1 MEISPFSFTPER
13 YWTEEKE
20 RALIAFFSKHS
31 CLWNHKSESY
41 KNRQLRWKTLEHL
54 RILLSAHPPP
64 VPFTVEDIKNKFK
77 NLRTT
82 FQRQY
87 KMVKA
92 SKGCGS
98 NDVFVPQWKHY
109 QQLMFLQGCWDMEDG
124 VDVPPLSPLI
134 VPQEES
140 QPVLTSPGLI
150 ISFLPTPST
159 SSPSCTSPCI
169 PSNMVVKCYWTDER
183 ERALIA
189 FYSEHSCL
197 WNKKSENHNNR
208 QLRLKLLETLR
219 SQLSDHTVSF
229 SVEDIKC
236 KFKNLRT
243 VFNREYKAVQ
253 ASRAS
258 DKLYVSKWKHY
269 QQLLFLCEC
278 CDEEDGQ
285 DDLLILMPQEDKD
298 LEHGNQTPSSTLSS
312 FSSNSTQTNSLK
324 FSNTSNP
331 SSACQSDA
339 KTSTNTAYQIFLAAS
354 PDNLK
359 LVSHTAPS
367 TLPASPSGSPLDAKS
382 CTNPSPLTFSVLGP
396 VLTESRLISDSRCH
410 WNEAKVQQLIS
421 FYSEHS
427 CLWNHKSESYRNR
440 LLRQS
445 LLETLSSLL
454 SSNEPVP
461 FTVED
466 IKTKFR
472 NLRTIFQREHKAVS
486 ANKTCG
492 SEDFYLPKWRHYREL
507 MFLCDSCDE
516 DDQPDDLHF
525 HQPQESN
532 LLHLESQAPPSSLHY
547 QASAA
552 AAATYQTATITSHS
566 LQAPPSP
573 TPPDSQL
580 SSPSSSPSTSSSHTD
595 SRLSG
600 RKRASRRPPHTTS
613 EVLDFMRTFCQ
624 SQMVSPHA
632 GFLKY
637 VEECLNETPPDKVK
651 KLKKKIIETIH
662 SVSEE
667 V

>member
-1 MEISPFSFTPER
+1 MEASPFSFTPER

-64 VPFTVEDIKNKFK
+64 VRFTVEDIKNKFK

-92 SKGCGS
+92 SKVCRS
-98 NDVFVPQWKHY
+98 EDVFVPQWKHY
-109 QQLMFLQGCWDMEDG
+109 QQLMFLQGCWDQDDG
-124 VDVPPLSPLI
+124 PDDLPVSPQT
-134 VPQEES
+134 VSQEES

-159 SSPSCTSPCI
+159 SSPSSSSSCVPA
-169 PSNMVVKCYWTDER
+169 NMMVKCYWTEER
-183 ERALIA
+183 ERSLIA
-189 FYSEHSCL
+189 FYSEHNCL
-197 WNKKSENHNNR
+197 WNKRSENHNNR

-219 SQLSDHTVSF
+219 SQLSDHSVSF

-253 ASRAS
+253 TSRAS
-258 DKLYVSKWKHY
+258 DKLYASKWKHY
-269 QQLLFLCEC
+269 QQLLFLCES
-278 CDEEDGQ
+278 CDEDDSPEDLQ
-285 DDLLILMPQEDKD
+285 VLMPQEDKN

-312 FSSNSTQTNSLK
+312 LSSSSTQTNSIV
-324 FSNTSNP
+324 FNNP
-331 SSACQSDA
+331 S
-339 KTSTNTAYQIFLAAS
+339 AAS
-354 PDNLK
+354 ISPDHLK
-359 LVSHTAPS
+359 LAGQTTAP
-367 TLPASPSGSPLDAKS
+367 TLPASPSMSRPDTKN
-382 CTNPSPLTFSVLGP
+382 CTNPSPLNFSTSASVP
-396 VLTESRLISDSRCH
+396 PDSRLSADSRCH

-427 CLWNHKSESYRNR
+427 CLWNHRSESYRNR

-454 SSNEPVP
+454 SDNEPVS

-486 ANKTCG
+486 SNKTCG
-492 SEDFYLPKWRHYREL
+492 SEDFYLPKWKHYREL

-516 DDQPDDLHF
+516 DERPEDLHF
-525 HQPQESN
+525 QEPQESG
-532 LLHLESQAPPSSLHY
+532 LLRLDCQAPPSSVHY
-547 QASAA
+547 HGP
-552 AAATYQTATITSHS
+552 TQTAPKLNITSQS
-566 LQAPPSP
+566 LEAPPSP
-573 TPPDSQL
+573 TPPDSQH
-580 SSPSSSPSTSSSHTD
+580 SSPSSSASTSSSHTD
-595 SRLSG
+595 SRVSG
-600 RKRASRRPPHTTS
+600 RKRASRRLPPATS
-613 EVLDFMRTFCQ
+613 EMLDFMRTFCQ

>member
-1 MEISPFSFTPER
+1 MEASPFSFTPER

-64 VPFTVEDIKNKFK
+64 VRFTVEDIKNKFK

-92 SKGCGS
+92 SKVCRS
-98 NDVFVPQWKHY
+98 DDVFVPQWKHY
-109 QQLMFLQGCWDMEDG
+109 QQLMFLQGCWDQDDSSED
-124 VDVPPLSPLI
+124 PPLSPLT

-140 QPVLTSPGLI
+140 QPVLPSPGPI
-150 ISFLPTPST
+150 ISVLPTPST
-159 SSPSCTSPCI
+159 STSSSCV
-169 PSNMVVKCYWTDER
+169 PSNMIVKCYWTEER

-189 FYSEHSCL
+189 FYSEHNCL

-208 QLRLKLLETLR
+208 QLRLRLLEALR
-219 SQLSDHTVSF
+219 SQLSDHSVFF
-229 SVEDIKC
+229 SVEDVKC

-258 DKLYVSKWKHY
+258 DKLYMSKWKHY
-269 QQLLFLCEC
+269 QQLLFLCES
-278 CDEEDGQ
+278 CDEDDSP
-285 DDLLILMPQEDKD
+285 DDLYIPMPQEDKD

-312 FSSNSTQTNSLK
+312 LSCSSTHTNSSK
-324 FSNTSNP
+324 FNSP
-331 SSACQSDA
+331 SAPSSDA
-339 KTSTNTAYQIFLAAS
+339 KTSTSAAYQIFLSAS
-354 PDNLK
+354 QDDLK
-359 LVSHTAPS
+359 LASQTPAP
-367 TLPASPSGSPLDAKS
+367 TLPASPSTSLPDTKPF
-382 CTNPSPLTFSVLGP
+382 TNPSPVNVSVSGS
-396 VLTESRLISDSRCH
+396 VQQDSRLSTDSRCH
-410 WNEAKVQQLIS
+410 WNEDKVQQLIS

-454 SSNEPVP
+454 SDNEPVP

-486 ANKTCG
+486 SNKTCG
-492 SEDFYLPKWRHYREL
+492 SEDFYLPKWKHYREL

-516 DDQPDDLHF
+516 DE
-525 HQPQESN
+525 QPQDPRIHELQGFG
-532 LLHLESQAPPSSLHY
+532 LLHYHGANQTTTKLASRNLE
-547 QASAA
+547 
-552 AAATYQTATITSHS
+552 
-566 LQAPPSP
+566 APPSP
-573 TPPDSQL
+573 TPPDSQH
-580 SSPSSSPSTSSSHTD
+580 SSPSSSPSTSCSHND
-595 SRLSG
+595 SKASG
-600 RKRASRRPPHTTS
+600 RKRASCRPPPPTTS

-624 SQMVSPHA
+624 SQTTSPHS

-651 KLKKKIIETIH
+651 KLKKKIIQTIH
-662 SVSEE
+662 SASEE